1 MLIGCLDIFS
11 KRKQTRF
18 FFLSEMHNKHKK
30 SLILTL
36 ACKLLNISKM
46 KV

>member
-30 SLILTL
+30 ISYS
-36 ACKLLNISKM
+36 NICL
-46 KV
+46 

>member
-18 FFLSEMHNKHKK
+18 FFQSEMYNKRKK
-30 SLILTL
+30 ISYS
-36 ACKLLNISKM
+36 NICL
-46 KV
+46 